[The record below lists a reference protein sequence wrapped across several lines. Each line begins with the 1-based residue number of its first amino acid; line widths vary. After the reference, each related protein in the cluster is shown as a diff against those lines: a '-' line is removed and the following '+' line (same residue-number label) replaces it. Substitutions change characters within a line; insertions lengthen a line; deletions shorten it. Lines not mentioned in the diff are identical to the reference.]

1 MVVLK
6 KIRASTLMETMV
18 ATVLIVVIFMLSSL
32 ILNSLFSAQVK
43 NNLQPLKTHITKLE
57 YQYCNQKIALPYF
70 EEWQG
75 WEITMVSV
83 QGNSLVEIKA
93 EELDASE
100 AQIVKQHVYGNTVD

>member
-6 KIRASTLMETMV
+6 KLKASTLMETMV

-43 NNLQPLKTHITKLE
+43 NNLQPLKTRLTKLE
-57 YQYCNQKIALPYF
+57 YLYNNKRIVLPYY

-75 WEITMVSV
+75 WEITIVHV
-83 QGNSLVEIKA
+83 QGYGSVEIMAK
-93 EELDASE
+93 ELDVSE
-100 AQIVKQHVYGNTVD
+100 ARIVKQQVYGFH